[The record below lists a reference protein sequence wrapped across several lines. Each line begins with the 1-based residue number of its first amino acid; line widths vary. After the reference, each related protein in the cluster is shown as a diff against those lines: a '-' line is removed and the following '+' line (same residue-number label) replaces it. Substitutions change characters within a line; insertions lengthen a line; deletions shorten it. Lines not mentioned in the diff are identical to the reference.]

1 MFPYSHL
8 VAICSS
14 GTSIPMLNI
23 ANQPVFLDITQVYL
37 NTTDMDES
45 QNCLRPW
52 HPARFS
58 SRNTVSNS
66 EGLSNGYHRITYIVS
81 VNISKWLSAMG
92 GCIVQQGYFECLE
105 WWNKYFWLTTTSLA
119 QRRDMLHIVAR
130 LTCGAWICHVLL
142 CIPST
147 RFFHYFG
154 EGGFLE
160 LPFFFKS
167 HPSL

>member
-1 MFPYSHL
+1 MGLRIFPYSHL

-45 QNCLRPW
+45 QNCLGPW

-66 EGLSNGYHRITYIVS
+66 EGLSTGYHRITYIVS

-92 GCIVQQGYFECLE
+92 GCMYC
-105 WWNKYFWLTTTSLA
+105 
-119 QRRDMLHIVAR
+119 
-130 LTCGAWICHVLL
+130 
-142 CIPST
+142 ST
-147 RFFHYFG
+147 RLFWMPGMVEQIFLVDNHLPSATSRHVAHCCTFDVWCLDLPCFTLYTFYTVLSLFW
-154 EGGFLE
+154 GGWILGTAVFL
-160 LPFFFKS
+160 
-167 HPSL
+167 